1 MDDKI
6 WRTKIEIMRVK
17 FLTGWLQVQIC
28 ILFIPTWGNDPI
40 WRAYFSDGWFNHQ
53 LDKGN
58 VQSLMLTAPF
68 SSHGFGLWVKRVPH
82 RVLLEHYREYC
93 SNSQLVIEVS
103 AIIPFL
109 LEQIEACPEKSRLK
123 QTPSF
128 FDLWSFGYS
137 EAAVSFWEKGLDF
150 PSFPLGKFIEKPPG
164 RSWIFSPKLPDSMWD
179 LLCLGAVKCVAGC
192 FENITLTSMGD
203 GMSCTAKQGL
213 RTGGAAFAGKSM
225 RGARTEQC

>member
-93 SNSQLVIEVS
+93 SNSQLVIEVF

-109 LEQIEACPEKSRLK
+109 LEQIEACPKKVALNK
-123 QTPSF
+123 HHHF
-128 FDLWSFGYS
+128 LDLWSWDFLKQL
-137 EAAVSFWEKGLDF
+137 FPFEKRAQTSQALPGKVVDRETTRKKLDF
-150 PSFPLGKFIEKPPG
+150 FTKITGFDVGFIVFG
-164 RSWIFSPKLPDSMWD
+164 SR
-179 LLCLGAVKCVAGC
+179 
-192 FENITLTSMGD
+192 
-203 GMSCTAKQGL
+203 
-213 RTGGAAFAGKSM
+213 
-225 RGARTEQC
+225 